1 LYPPVVNHVIERVLV
16 KADLNQME
24 LRVLASITEDEN
36 MLEIFRSGGDL
47 HINTAETIAGHKV
60 EKGDPARQAAKA
72 VNFGLS
78 FGMGAKRFLE
88 AAKKDYGVEMTLGEA
103 KEAKRKLLEAYP
115 GIGRWHRREA
125 TECDKGNF
133 ETYTLMGRR
142 RMVDPNYEG
151 KPKFT
156 ERLNAPVQGTAADIL
171 KLAMARL
178 WESQEKYPGALP
190 ILTVHDEVIIEA
202 DADVAPEIAQWLTD
216 TLRGA
221 IADVL
226 GYEELAREDAVETSV
241 IEAWGTR

>member
-1 LYPPVVNHVIERVLV
+1 MHSPLVKRVLV

-24 LRVLASITEDEN
+24 LRVLATITEDEN
-36 MLEIFRSGGDL
+36 MLEVFRSGGDL
-47 HINTAETIAGHKV
+47 HINTAEAISGRKV
-60 EKGDPARQAAKA
+60 EKGSPERQRAKA

-88 AAKKDYGVEMTLGEA
+88 AAKNDYGVEMTLNEA

-115 GIGRWHRREA
+115 GIGRWHQREA
-125 TECDKGNF
+125 EECEKGNF
-133 ETYTLMGRR
+133 ESYTLMGRR
-142 RMVDPNYEG
+142 RVVEPDYGG

-178 WESQEKYPGALP
+178 WESREKHLGALP
-190 ILTVHDEVIIEA
+190 ILTVHDEVVIEC
-202 DADVAPEIAQWLTD
+202 DAGAAPEVAEWLGK

-221 IADVL
+221 VADVL
-226 GYEELAREDAVETSV
+226 GYEELAGEDAVEVSV
-241 IEAWGTR
+241 IEAWGIV

>member
-1 LYPPVVNHVIERVLV
+1 
-16 KADLNQME
+16 ME
-24 LRVLASITEDEN
+24 LRVLAAITEDEN
-36 MLEIFRSGGDL
+36 MLEVFRSGGDL
-47 HINTAETIAGHKV
+47 HINTAEAIAGRKV

-88 AAKKDYGVEMTLGEA
+88 VARNDYGVVMTLSEA
-103 KEAKRKLLEAYP
+103 KKAKRALLEAYP
-115 GIGRWHRREA
+115 AVGRWHRREA
-125 TECDKGNF
+125 AECEKGNF

-142 RMVDPNYEG
+142 RMVEPDYEG

-178 WESQEKYPGALP
+178 WEGRDVHPDALP
-190 ILTVHDEVIIEA
+190 ILTVHDEVVIECDT
-202 DADVAPEIAQWLTD
+202 DAAPEVTQWLTD

-221 IADVL
+221 VADVL
-226 GYEELAREDAVETSV
+226 GYEELAGEDAVETSV
-241 IEAWGTR
+241 LGAWGTR

>member
-1 LYPPVVNHVIERVLV
+1 LYPPVIKRVTKRILV

-24 LRVLASITEDEN
+24 LRVLAAITEDEN
-36 MLEIFRSGGDL
+36 MLEVFRSGGDL
-47 HINTAETIAGHKV
+47 HINTAEAITGHKV
-60 EKGDPARQAAKA
+60 EKGDPERQRAKA

-88 AAKKDYGVEMTLGEA
+88 AAKNDYGVEMTLSEA

-115 GIGRWHRREA
+115 AVGWWHQREA
-125 TECDKGNF
+125 EECDKGNF

-142 RMVDPNYEG
+142 RVVEPDYQG

-178 WESQEKYPGALP
+178 WEDRDKYPGALL
-190 ILTVHDEVIIEA
+190 ILTVHDEVVIEC
-202 DADVAPEIAQWLTD
+202 DAGVGPEVAGWLTD

-221 IADVL
+221 VADVL
-226 GYEELAREDAVETSV
+226 GYEELAGEDAVETTV
-241 IEAWGTR
+241 LQDWGTR